1 MFALSIDSIANSAH
15 ALTALAAFSSQSD
28 SDTPTVLTPDRRE
41 ALSPLIAD
49 TAMRL
54 AAQLHLRA
62 TIDGDIIA
70 IDCDQSSRQLAA
82 AMAEVVRNQV
92 LAQIHTPINPQA
104 AQLWQQ
110 SALSAL
116 TRLTAIADDLPIPS
130 SDVGT
135 TSAIAAKITPHY
147 L

>member
-15 ALTALAAFSSQSD
+15 ALTALAAFSSQSA
-28 SDTPTVLTPDRRE
+28 SNTPTVLTPDRRE

-54 AAQLHLRA
+54 AAQLHLQA
-62 TIDGDIIA
+62 TIDGDIIT
-70 IDCDQSSRQLAA
+70 IDCNRSSRQLAA

-92 LAQIHTPINPQA
+92 LAQIYTPINPQT

-116 TRLTAIADDLPIPS
+116 TRLSVIADDLLIPS
-130 SDVGT
+130 SEGGA
-135 TSAIAAKITPHY
+135 SATAAAKITPHY